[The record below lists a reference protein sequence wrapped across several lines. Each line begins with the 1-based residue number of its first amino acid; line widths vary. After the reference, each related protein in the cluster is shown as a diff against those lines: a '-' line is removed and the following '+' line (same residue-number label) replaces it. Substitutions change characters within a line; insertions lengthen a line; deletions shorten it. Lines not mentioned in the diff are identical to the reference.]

1 MGRNKLLDHR
11 VKQVSEIMVPDHSV
25 PGDGAMSW
33 KIATSMHAPAQ
44 PTSLVAD
51 AHLQP
56 VAGGGWKY
64 VGERACFAL
73 SPSLLPGGMPAGWY
87 WVTGRLQ
94 VSDGMVAAPCL
105 YPSYANGADGD
116 AQIPLP
122 DPDDTGWIRAL
133 VLFRSEE
140 RRVGKECV
148 STCRSRWS

>member
-56 VAGGGWKY
+56 VAGVGWKS

-73 SPSLLPGGMPAGWY
+73 SPSLLPGGLPAGWY
-87 WVTGRLQ
+87 WAPGLLP
-94 VSDGMVAAPCL
+94 VSAWCVPAQCRF
-105 YPSYANGADGD
+105 PS
-116 AQIPLP
+116 
-122 DPDDTGWIRAL
+122 
-133 VLFRSEE
+133 S
-140 RRVGKECV
+140 
-148 STCRSRWS
+148 

>member
-56 VAGGGWKY
+56 VAGGGWKS

-73 SPSLLPGGMPAGWY
+73 SPSLLRSDEH
-87 WVTGRLQ
+87 TSELQ
-94 VSDGMVAAPCL
+94 SLMRH
-105 YPSYANGADGD
+105 SYAVFCLNKHNHK
-116 AQIPLP
+116 QQ
-122 DPDDTGWIRAL
+122 T
-133 VLFRSEE
+133 
-140 RRVGKECV
+140 
-148 STCRSRWS
+148 